1 MAEDYA
7 CRLGAALTYAV
18 YLARADVL
26 ALRPTTISIFRAGVC
41 LELD

>member
-1 MAEDYA
+1 VL
-7 CRLGAALTYAV
+7 RSPTTV
-18 YLARADVL
+18 YFARADVL